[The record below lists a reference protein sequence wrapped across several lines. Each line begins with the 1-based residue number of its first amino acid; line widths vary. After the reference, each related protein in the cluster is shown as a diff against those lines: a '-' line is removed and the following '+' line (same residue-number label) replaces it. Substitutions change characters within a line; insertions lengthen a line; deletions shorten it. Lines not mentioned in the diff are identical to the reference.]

1 LKSDAGKVN
10 LRVTR
15 FHFLKAWAKR
25 ADAGI
30 KSTDDVA
37 VILDNEV
44 LYTDVFVDDAAA
56 YRFAE
61 LLVKK
66 TPVEMVVK
74 ALLLAES
81 RDGVPEGPNMLAVA
95 VRRGEGLCPL
105 AGGAGAADRGLWGGA
120 GG

>member
-1 LKSDAGKVN
+1 MKSDDGKVS

-74 ALLLAES
+74 PLLLAES
-81 RDGVPEGPNMLAVA
+81 RDEVPEGANMLAVA

-105 AGGAGAADRGLWGGA
+105 AGGASAADRSLWGGA